1 MFKWLRYMLSPNTAL
16 HEAAQLQKAADKGP
30 RLPNWTERALSR
42 LDEWESCINALCFS
56 GVIGTGDAV
65 LEVEHISRIRK
76 ELGFRVNDAEWSAA
90 RDYEAVSSEMAAMVA
105 GIREHQD
112 RARTTA
118 REWQDPKP
126 GTGWKPGVEHQQPHP
141 VKENPDGTIYY
152 KGWVYRKIGDH
163 GPKTPREQ
171 RRRHWKKAGKAA

>member
-16 HEAAQLQKAADKGP
+16 HEAAQLQKAAVEAAQ
-30 RLPNWTERALSR
+30 RQPNWTEQALRR
-42 LDEWESCINALCFS
+42 LDEWEASVNGLCFA

-65 LEVEHISRIRK
+65 LEIEHIARIRK
-76 ELGFRVNDAEWSAA
+76 ELGFRVNDPEGNA
-90 RDYEAVSSEMAAMVA
+90 
-105 GIREHQD
+105 D
-112 RARTTA
+112 RAYVDA
-118 REWQDPKP
+118 QNDLAKLVGKQRERQSQVNSRPHDPA
-126 GTGWKPGVEHQQPHP
+126 WKPGVEHQQPHP
-141 VKENPDGTIYY
+141 VKENADGTIYY